1 MPEPGPEYFEAR
13 RRLWLTPRLNADTL
27 SSRLA
32 LNRQKIEGLLSSEDK
47 LYSAQAWRAISS
59 GQRMKRSLPLP
70 VLVCLRL
77 ITLKCLMF

>member
-27 SSRLA
+27 SFRLA
-32 LNRQKIEGLLSSEDK
+32 ANRQKLEGLLSNEDK

-59 GQRMKRSLPLP
+59 GQRMKRNLPLP
-70 VLVCLRL
+70 VLVRL
-77 ITLKCLMF
+77 HFIT